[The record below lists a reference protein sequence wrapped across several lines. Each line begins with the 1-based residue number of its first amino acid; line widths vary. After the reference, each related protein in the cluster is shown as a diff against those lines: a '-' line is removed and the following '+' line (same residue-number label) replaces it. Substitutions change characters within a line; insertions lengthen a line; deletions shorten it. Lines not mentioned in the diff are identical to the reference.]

1 MLHRYTDQERTVVR
15 NNYGPHAMM
24 RVAESACRL
33 FDSQLQNVSLW
44 PEELFEWAAVIMD
57 DVKEK
62 GDEYMTCIGDL
73 WKDHYRQLRAVDKSV
88 PQEELQL
95 TASIILYVPA
105 LMLQTSNDSVHRYMG
120 KQMLD
125 QVSMN
130 YDQWEEA
137 FTLVATACQRMK
149 PKMGEWVNDFM
160 ALENE
165 LYLSD
170 EIGELLE
177 SEIPHSARFLD
188 LSKDDV
194 ESPGTT
200 INVNVHDGGEFVA
213 HKIVERNV
221 EKVESGGTGF
231 AEQAKKK

>member
-1 MLHRYTDQERTVVR
+1 
-15 NNYGPHAMM
+15 M

-130 YDQWEEA
+130 YDQWEET

-170 EIGELLE
+170 EIASLLE
-177 SEIPHSARFLD
+177 TLNLEPETLNQPQSGNTYVTVQAGAEYVQQ
-188 LSKDDV
+188 K
-194 ESPGTT
+194 T
-200 INVNVHDGGEFVA
+200 
-213 HKIVERNV
+213 VERNV